1 MIGRNRYRLI
11 LVLNVLLPSALDLKS
26 HNLSNDTTDKA
37 DIDIIMTD
45 SECQGTMHS
54 IHLNHVMGSRE
65 KVANS

>member
-54 IHLNHVMGSRE
+54 IDLNHVMG
-65 KVANS
+65 